1 MHKKE
6 TGMENHE
13 HRLKRLKIRAWRRG
27 TKEMDLILGSFVD
40 QRLEDLGEADLDA
53 LEALMAENDT
63 DIYPWFTE
71 LAQTPPEHA
80 NILQKIKAEVKLH

>member
-1 MHKKE
+1 ME
-6 TGMENHE
+6 THE

-40 QRLEDLGEADLDA
+40 QRLSGLGAADLDA

-63 DIYPWFTE
+63 DLYPWFTG
-71 LAQTPPEHA
+71 LAETPAEHA
-80 NILQKIKAEVKLH
+80 EILLKIKAEVKLH